1 MFRDLKKIIIYLP
14 FFRVFL
20 RGIYYLEGL
29 ARLLLA
35 DFGCGGGGSGDWA
48 RLMTPPP
55 EGEGSEAAAA
65 EAAAAGGGGGG
76 RGAAGFTVSC
86 WWDVL
91 ENGGKKL
98 KIPNKNVIV
107 ECGESGP
114 DLA

>member
-1 MFRDLKKIIIYLP
+1 M
-14 FFRVFL
+14 
-20 RGIYYLEGL
+20 
-29 ARLLLA
+29 LA

-65 EAAAAGGGGGG
+65 GAAAGGGGGG

-86 WWDVL
+86 WLDVL
-91 ENGGKKL
+91 EVEKNKGFKM
-98 KIPNKNVIV
+98 PNKNV
-107 ECGESGP
+107 ETNESGP